1 MFFIVLKS
9 VKKKIQTIYC
19 MCLGIKTIEKQKLYT
34 GLARDFLGCGPLKS
48 FLAEASI
55 THFGALLSG

>member
-1 MFFIVLKS
+1 
-9 VKKKIQTIYC
+9 